1 MARCYWDR
9 EAREWVEYD
18 HLELRAQRARHAA
31 GPFIVSDIPEYKSP
45 LGTGIV
51 SSRSQRREELK
62 RHNCREVDP
71 SEWKPGFYNRKYAQA
86 TGREWLGEKPVAK
99 RLPTVVGPDVA
110 AGEQ

>member
-18 HLELRAQRARHAA
+18 HIALRAARAKEST
-31 GPFIVSDIPEYKSP
+31 GPFVVSDIPEYRSP

-51 SSRSQRREELK
+51 SGRAQRREELK

-71 SEWKPGFYNRKYAQA
+71 SEYQPAYFNQAAAQ
-86 TGREWLGEKPVAK
+86 THGREWLGEKPVGK
-99 RLPTVVGPDVA
+99 RASTIIGPDVT